1 MKDISCHSE
10 TIMVYE
16 FRLPD
21 VGEGIAEGE
30 VVKWLVKEGAE
41 VNENQPLV
49 EIMTDKVNVEIS
61 SPKKGTILK
70 LMAKEGQV
78 VKVGEVLLAIGEKGE
93 QKNTPP
99 PVQPSPATPSAQT
112 PPKEAPFAPPPST
125 KAPEKP
131 HEILATP
138 ATRKLA
144 RDLGVNLSLV
154 QASGPGGR
162 ITEEDVQRFKQ
173 LGRTA
178 ASAAVQVT
186 GPHGLEERISF
197 RGIRRKVAEHM
208 VKSKEATAQVTH
220 VDEIDMTE
228 IVQLRERAKTT
239 AEKRG
244 LKLTYL
250 PFIIKAVIPAL
261 KQYPYL
267 NATLDEEKAEIVLR
281 KYYNIGIATDT
292 EQGLVVPV
300 VKDAEH
306 KSITQLASEV
316 GLLGE
321 KARTGQLALEEVQGG
336 TFTITNVGG
345 IGGVFATPIIN
356 YPEVAILGVHKIT
369 KRPVV
374 KDGQIVIRDM
384 TYLSLSFDHRV
395 LDGAMAARFVTAIK
409 QYLEDPKLLL
419 LETD

>member
-1 MKDISCHSE
+1 V
-10 TIMVYE
+10 VYE

-21 VGEGIAEGE
+21 VGEGVAEGE
-30 VVKWLVKEGAE
+30 VVKWLVKEGEA
-41 VNENQPLV
+41 VKENQPLV
-49 EIMTDKVNVEIS
+49 EVMTDKVNVEIP

-70 LMAKEGQV
+70 LMAKEGEV
-78 VKVGEVLLAIGEKGE
+78 VKVGQPLLSITEASE
-93 QKNTPP
+93 QTITAKTQPASVPPQPKPTPSTPP
-99 PVQPSPATPSAQT
+99 PPAARPTQ
-112 PPKEAPFAPPPST
+112 
-125 KAPEKP
+125 KP

-144 RDLGVNLSLV
+144 RDLGIDLALV
-154 QASGPGGR
+154 QATGPAGR

-173 LGRTA
+173 VGRV
-178 ASAAVQVT
+178 ASQVT
-186 GPHGLEERISF
+186 IQVVGPRGAEERVPF

-208 VKSKEATAQVTH
+208 VKSKSTAAQVTH

-228 IVQLRERAKTT
+228 IVQLREKAKAA

-244 LKLTYL
+244 VKLTYL
-250 PFIIKAVIPAL
+250 PFIVKALIPAL

-267 NATLDEEKAEIVLR
+267 NATLDEEKAEIVLK
-281 KYYNIGIATDT
+281 KYYNLGIATDS

-300 VKDAEH
+300 LKDAEH
-306 KSITQLASEV
+306 KSITQLSSEIAS
-316 GLLGE
+316 LSE
-321 KARTGQLALEEVQGG
+321 KARAGQLALDDVQGS

-356 YPEVAILGVHKIT
+356 FPEVAILGVHKIT

-374 KDGQIVIRDM
+374 KDNQIVIRDM

-395 LDGAMAARFVTAIK
+395 LDGAMAARFMVAVK